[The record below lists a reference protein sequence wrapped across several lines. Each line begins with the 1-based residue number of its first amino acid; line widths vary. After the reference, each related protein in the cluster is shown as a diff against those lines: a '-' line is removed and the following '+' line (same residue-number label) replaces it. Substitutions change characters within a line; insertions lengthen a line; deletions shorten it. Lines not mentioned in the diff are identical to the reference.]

1 MQRISVHI
9 SDKTKH
15 KIDLAVK
22 ANKNKIEAELI
33 REALDVGLDI
43 IFPKSCST
51 QALLDLA
58 VKAEQLPSKV
68 NTHRD
73 VSENLDFYAWG
84 GEKKSES

>member
-22 ANKNKIEAELI
+22 AGNKVEAELI
-33 REALDVGLDI
+33 RQALDVGLDI
-43 IFPKSCST
+43 ISPKYSSA

-58 VKAEQLPSKV
+58 AKAEQLPSKI
-68 NTHRD
+68 NAPRD
-73 VSENLDFYAWG
+73 ISENLDFYAWG
-84 GEKKSES
+84 GKNKRES